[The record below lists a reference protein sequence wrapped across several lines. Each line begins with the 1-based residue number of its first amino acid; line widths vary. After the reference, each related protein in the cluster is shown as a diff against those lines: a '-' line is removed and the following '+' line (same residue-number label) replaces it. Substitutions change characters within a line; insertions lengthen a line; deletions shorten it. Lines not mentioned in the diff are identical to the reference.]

1 LKGLTVA
8 VAIATLLERRGFVN
22 PSSSFNETQTDGVS
36 TQHIPLLYQP
46 YHIYEEFQNWLHTY
60 DPHNLIRL
68 DFEEYSRLV
77 RFYHVSKIIF
87 ALFDKGSRLKG
98 LYLFV
103 GACLEG
109 IPDRIGR
116 IYAIGGQM
124 TELTKRR
131 ESIYMRVTSVSK
143 HKRTTKPK
151 MNRPGQWNK
160 KRSQNSPSNEKSEN
174 LGDVC
179 FHFVDEEEKP
189 SSDQTKIDEF
199 EDYQSLG
206 LFQPENDEQLCTLN
220 H

>member
-1 LKGLTVA
+1 MWRLKRKGLTVA
-8 VAIATLLERRGFVN
+8 VVVAALLKLFN
-22 PSSSFNETQTDGVS
+22 SYSSCLFLAVAFIHQ
-36 TQHIPLLYQP
+36 IPLIYQLHP
-46 YHIYEEFQNWLHTY
+46 VRNESHAWLHY
-60 DPHNLIRL
+60 NELYHPILHEL
-68 DFEEYSRLV
+68 EEYSRLG
-77 RFYHVSKIIF
+77 RFYYVSKIILK
-87 ALFDKGSRLKG
+87 LFGKGNRLKG
-98 LYLFV
+98 LYFFV

-109 IPDRIGR
+109 VPDRIGR

-151 MNRPGQWNK
+151 TGQWNK
-160 KRSQNSPSNEKSEN
+160 ERSQNSPSNEKSEH

-179 FHFVDEEEKP
+179 FHSVDEEETP
-189 SSDQTKIDEF
+189 SSDQTKMDEF